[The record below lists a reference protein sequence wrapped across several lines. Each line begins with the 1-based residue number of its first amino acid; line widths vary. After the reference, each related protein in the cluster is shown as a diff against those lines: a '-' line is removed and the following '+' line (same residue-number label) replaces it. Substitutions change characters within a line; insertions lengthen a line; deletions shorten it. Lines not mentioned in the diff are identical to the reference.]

1 VKVARTTVAKQ
12 AVDDGGPVV
21 GTICQARSD
30 LAVAAEAEAG
40 RGGKCLRYS
49 GVEAETLYIET
60 GVEDWAG
67 GPLDIGE
74 IDWTVET
81 DGSSPD

>member
-1 VKVARTTVAKQ
+1 MKVARTTVAKQ

-30 LAVAAEAEAG
+30 LAVAAEAG

-49 GVEAETLYIET
+49 GVEAERLYIET

-74 IDWTVET
+74 IGWIVET